1 MPVYMKLLLL
11 AAILLAGSASAQT
24 DWTTHF
30 ERTGGEA
37 TPTYAQTMRYLE
49 RLDSASAWIRL
60 ESFGVTPEGRDLP
73 LVILARGG
81 EFTPDAARTSGK
93 DILLIQSGIHAGEI
107 DGKDA
112 SLMLLRDIAI
122 TRRLEHLAEHVIVLF
137 MPIFN
142 LDGHERSSP
151 YNRIN
156 QNGPVEMG
164 WRTTAQNLNLNRDY
178 MKADAPEMRAW
189 LRTFNAWMPDM
200 LVDCHVTNGIDFQYN
215 LSYAM
220 EVHGNMAPPVAAW
233 ERDLERS
240 FIAGMEEIGDP
251 VVPYSFPRERSDI
264 REGLIDWASRPRL
277 STGYAAI
284 RNRANLLVET
294 HMMKP
299 FRDRVYATYHLLIE
313 VLDYVRLHPGTLRA
327 AVAEAERSDIARFA
341 NAGIPLSGDAT
352 SVAPSRGAPRSSPDD
367 THRSPLGSR
376 SAERS
381 SDSIAV
387 HFRSQGSTRIF
398 RFLGYET
405 EIRKSTISGGT
416 YVWWDRSRPVE
427 VDVPFLD
434 DVQPAVKVLPPRAYV
449 IPQEW
454 QDVITVLRL
463 HGVELRRLREDA
475 RLAVETCVFSDADW
489 RDQPYEGRFTV
500 DTEVTTRIDT
510 VQYDAGDYVV
520 DLAQASGRVALH
532 LLEPRAP
539 DSFVYWGFFNA
550 VFERKEYF
558 EDYVMEEI
566 AADML
571 AEDHALRAEFEARLA
586 ADSTFAASPRARLWF
601 FYERSPWFD
610 EKLNVYPVGRLLD
623 ETAIHA
629 IPEKRYNRNQQIN

>member
-1 MPVYMKLLLL
+1 MRSHMKLLLL
-11 AAILLAGSASAQT
+11 AAILLAAPASAQT

-73 LVILARGG
+73 LVILARSGT
-81 EFTPDAARTSGK
+81 FTPEEARASGK

-112 SLMLLRDIAI
+112 TLMLLRDIAV
-122 TRRLEHLAEHVIVLF
+122 TRRLEHLAENVIVLF

-142 LDGHERSSP
+142 LDGHERTSP

-156 QNGPVEMG
+156 QNGPAEMG

-233 ERDLERS
+233 ERDLETA
-240 FIAGMEEIGDP
+240 FIAGMDEIGDP
-251 VVPYSFPRERSDI
+251 IVPYSFPRERSDI

-284 RNRANLLVET
+284 RNRANLLIET

-327 AVAEAERSDIARFA
+327 AVEKAEQSDIQRFA
-341 NAGIPLSGDAT
+341 RAGSNK
-352 SVAPSRGAPRSSPDD
+352 
-367 THRSPLGSR
+367 
-376 SAERS
+376 
-381 SDSIAV
+381 DSIAV
-387 HFRSQGSTRIF
+387 HFRSRGSTRSF

-405 EIRKSTISGGT
+405 ETRQSTISGGT
-416 YVWWDRSRPVE
+416 YVWWDRSRPIDVE
-427 VDVPFLD
+427 VPFLD
-434 DVQPAVKVLPPRAYV
+434 DVQPVVNVLPPRAYV

-463 HGVELRRLREDA
+463 HGVELLRLQEDT
-475 RLAVETCVFSDADW
+475 RVAVETYVFSDAEW
-489 RDQPYEGRFTV
+489 RDRPYEGRFTV
-500 DTEVTTRIDT
+500 DANVTPRIDT
-510 VQYDAGDYVV
+510 VQYHAGDYVV
-520 DLAQASGRVALH
+520 DLAQPSGRVALH

-571 AEDHALRAEFEARLA
+571 AEDHALRAEFEQRLA

-610 EKLNVYPVGRLLD
+610 EKLNVYPVGRLLQTPPLVV
-623 ETAIHA
+623 E
-629 IPEKRYNRNQQIN
+629 